1 MPNLIDPAQ
10 PQSIINARNA
20 IRNELLQ
27 SGAGSQAIP
36 GLIRT
41 WQFEIR
47 SWQDND
53 SLDVAFV
60 EGRLTYRTLSN
71 IGRHYTYGTNDPTQK
86 KVLGTINNDNYQK
99 PLLVDAVKNPSQ
111 VGGYEQGAQRAQN
124 IEVLL
129 NIGGAGI
136 KRRLD
141 PANFAKHGNQRVS
154 NKFAMGLHDISAH
167 LLDPRGYKLKSYSG
181 TTLVVLVPLPLPQDV
196 SMFYELRRVGKA
208 QGSQDFKNAMEVV
221 ACQFV
226 RPRLASS
233 LDMGTTYVYKPATL
247 TSAQSVK
254 YVKAPS
260 GATSQESP
268 EQCRLNVQTNYR
280 DILVPNNTG
289 SNEITLAVRKFG
301 NNNKFPTFAI
311 GQKDSTKLLEID
323 IALVAPNTGNFST
336 YQETGG
342 VIDATN
348 FSRTVG

>member
-1 MPNLIDPAQ
+1 MPILIDPAQ
-10 PQSIINARNA
+10 PRNIIDARAA
-20 IRNELLQ
+20 IQAELLQ

-47 SWQDND
+47 SWQDKD
-53 SLDVAFV
+53 SLDTAFV
-60 EGRLTYRTLSN
+60 EGRLTYRTMSN
-71 IGRHYTYGTNDPTQK
+71 VGRHYNYQTSDATQN

-99 PLLVDAVKNPSQ
+99 PLLADAVKNPSN
-111 VGGYEQGAQRAQN
+111 VGGYELGAKRAEN
-124 IEVLL
+124 VEVLL

-141 PANFAKHGNQRVS
+141 PSNFEKLGNPRVS

-167 LLDPRGYKLKSYSG
+167 LLDPRGYKLKSYVG

-196 SMFYELRRVGKA
+196 SLFYELRKLGKVR
-208 QGSQDFKNAMEVV
+208 GSPAFKSAMEVV
-221 ACQFV
+221 ACQFI

-233 LDMGTTYVYKPATL
+233 LDMGATYVYKPATP

-260 GATSQESP
+260 GASSQESP

-280 DILVPNNTG
+280 DILVDNNTG
-289 SNEITLAVRKFG
+289 ANEITLAVRKFG
-301 NNNKFPTFAI
+301 NNNRFPTFAI
-311 GQKDSTKLLEID
+311 GQKGSTKIREID

-336 YQETGG
+336 YQESGW
-342 VIDATN
+342 VIDATD
-348 FSRTVG
+348 FSRAKG